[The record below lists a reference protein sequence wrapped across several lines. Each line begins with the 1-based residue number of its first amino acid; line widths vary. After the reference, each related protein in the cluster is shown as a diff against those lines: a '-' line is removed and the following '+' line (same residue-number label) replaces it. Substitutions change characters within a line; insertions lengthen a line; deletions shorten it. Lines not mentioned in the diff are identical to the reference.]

1 MNIYD
6 DMISLPEEC
15 ANAFISSLLTDKKNF
30 SNRNAF
36 IADVEPNVSFSED
49 GKSIVV
55 DVADINIDD
64 KQLLGAVDTLVN
76 TRKTYICV
84 NASIT
89 VNTAYL
95 CNDMRSYAGTE
106 SNSGKCVVRE
116 KAKKNE
122 WNKMTQALN
131 DVA

>member
-1 MNIYD
+1 MYIYD

-15 ANAFISSLLTDKKNF
+15 ANAFISSLLTDKENI

-36 IADVEPNVSFSED
+36 IAGVEPNVSFSED

-55 DVADINIDD
+55 DAADINIDD
-64 KQLLGAVDTLVN
+64 NTLFGAVETLVN
-76 TRKTYICV
+76 TRKTYMCV

-89 VNTAYL
+89 VNTSYFRDL
-95 CNDMRSYAGTE
+95 MRSYADTK
-106 SNSGKCVVRE
+106 NSEEKSVVRE
-116 KAKKNE
+116 KTKQNG
-122 WNKMTQALN
+122 WNRITHGLN